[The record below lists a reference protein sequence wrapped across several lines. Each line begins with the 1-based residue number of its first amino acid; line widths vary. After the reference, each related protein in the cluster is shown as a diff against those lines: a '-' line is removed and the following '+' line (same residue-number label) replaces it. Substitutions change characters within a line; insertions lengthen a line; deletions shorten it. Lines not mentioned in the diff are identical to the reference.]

1 MIALNFSSNVIELLI
16 EAGADLT
23 LENQVVVIYN
33 GVVYSFFMF
42 PLTIFVYTCY
52 RMGTLCWILSSTM
65 KVAINVPNIF
75 LFDYIICNIL

>member
-42 PLTIFVYTCY
+42 PLTIFVYT
-52 RMGTLCWILSSTM
+52 
-65 KVAINVPNIF
+65 
-75 LFDYIICNIL
+75 